1 MYGDFH
7 MGACPPFTIFL
18 FYMPI
23 FNDDNGNPLP
33 QEVQDRV
40 NTFIDNLTKIPW
52 FKPSKELKREEVE
65 KQAKFMLECF

>member
-1 MYGDFH
+1 MS
-7 MGACPPFTIFL
+7 
-18 FYMPI
+18 I

-40 NTFIDNLTKIPW
+40 NTFIDNLQKVPW

-65 KQAKFMLECF
+65 KQAKFTLECF